1 MKVIMAMVMSL
12 DGKTTKWHRPKIY
25 EWTSPEDREYFS
37 FLLKKQKV
45 LILGRKTYEAAK
57 TFITSASPSLKIVL
71 TDDPKKYRL
80 AEKPGRLEFVKDKP
94 RRLIDRLR
102 SKGFKTAMLIGGEL
116 TNTAF
121 LKMGLIDEIW
131 ITIEPLLLG
140 SGNGLFLK
148 NNFSIPL
155 VLYDYKKINQRGTLL
170 LKYRVQK
177 ISYE

>member
-12 DGKTTKWHRPKIY
+12 DGKTTKWRRSKIY

-37 FLLKKQKV
+37 KLLKKQKV
-45 LILGRKTYEAAK
+45 IILGRKTYEAAK

-71 TDDPKKYRL
+71 TNDPKKYRL
-80 AEKPGRLEFVKDKP
+80 AEKTGQLEFVKDKP

-121 LKMGLIDEIW
+121 LKAGLIDEIW

-140 SGNGLFLK
+140 FGHGLYSDNK
-148 NNFSIPL
+148 SSIPL
-155 VLYDYKKINQRGTLL
+155 TLFAVKKINRRGTLL
-170 LKYRVQK
+170 LKYKFQK
-177 ISYE
+177 PA